1 MLVCI
6 MVLVPRMPVPVK
18 VLSSRNSWEEPMQV
32 QLFVNCAQV
41 FVQGLE
47 LRKPVNMSPC
57 DPDMPSVQHSPFPG
71 GYCGRLVRVF
81 HGEGGAGHSVDCV
94 SSRVGFGL
102 RNLEYSDPLV
112 AHFIPDFLVRIN
124 PSGPDLKPEP

>member
-1 MLVCI
+1 
-6 MVLVPRMPVPVK
+6 
-18 VLSSRNSWEEPMQV
+18 MQV

-47 LRKPVNMSPC
+47 LRKP
-57 DPDMPSVQHSPFPG
+57 FPG
-71 GYCGRLVRVF
+71 GYCGCLVRVF

-112 AHFIPDFLVRIN
+112 AHFIPDFLVIIN
-124 PSGPDLKPEP
+124 PSGPDLKPEPWSRKMSQHRETGK